1 MLPQLCWIYDVDGSI
16 KDILFQKDI
25 FLKYDSWDKQAIKFI
40 DLLPDAVD
48 VLKAISCY
56 YEAFCKFYDKWF
68 CPQFLKNN

>member
-1 MLPQLCWIYDVDGSI
+1 MLPQICWIYDVDGSI

-56 YEAFCKFYDKWF
+56 L
-68 CPQFLKNN
+68 QIL